1 MSSVARAAVGT
12 APLRCAIYIRVS
24 TAMQKMEGWS
34 LEAQRASL
42 TTFAKARGWKVVC
55 VYADEGKSARKRLK
69 HRKEIFR
76 LLEDVKAGQID
87 IILFKELDRW
97 FRNVSDFYRVQD
109 VLDACNVKWVS
120 ERQPTLDMTTKEGRL
135 QVNVL
140 LSVGQNE
147 ADSTS
152 DRIKYTNK
160 YMRSQK
166 RWTSGAANLPR
177 GYTLDDDQHVIIDPD
192 QEPYVRALITYF
204 KRTGAVRKALIA
216 TNDEFGVN
224 VHYNNTMNL
233 LTNPMLYGSYKEV
246 EDFIEK
252 PYMTRE
258 EFEEMQK
265 LIKRN
270 ARNTGNNFFIFA
282 GMVRCAD
289 CGRSMSGN
297 GLKYKGKK
305 IGYYRCNYANTEEFC
320 SNRLRMPEI
329 KLEQDLMVFV
339 KEAVATRIATVK
351 SVQQARAKKPRKSNR
366 AAIEKQLDKLEDLYI
381 SSDRMTKERYEEK
394 RAAILAKLVEDTPEQ
409 ELPDLVSL
417 EKIQALFDSGIE
429 AIYADFTPEE
439 RRTFWRGILNT
450 VTVRGRELVSVDF
463 LE

>member
-34 LEAQRASL
+34 LEAQKASL
-42 TTFAKARGWKVVC
+42 TAFAKARGWKVVGI
-55 VYADEGKSARKRLK
+55 YADEGKSARKRLK

-76 LLEDVKAGQID
+76 LLENVKVGQID

-166 RWTSGAANLPR
+166 RWTSGASNLPR
-177 GYTLDDDQHVIIDPD
+177 GYTLDDDQHVVIDQE
-192 QEPYVRALITYF
+192 QEPYVRALLASF
-204 KRTGAVRKALIA
+204 KQIGALRRALFL
-216 TNDEFGVN
+216 TNTEFGEAY
-224 VHYNNTMNL
+224 HYNNAMKL
-233 LTNPMLYGSYKEV
+233 ITNPLLCGEYKEI
-246 EDFIEK
+246 EDFVEK

-258 EFEEMQK
+258 EFQEIQR

-270 ARNTGNNFFIFA
+270 ARHNENGFFIFA
-282 GMVRCAD
+282 GMVKCAD
-289 CGRSMSGN
+289 CGKSMAGN
-297 GLKYKGKK
+297 GQRYRGVR
-305 IGYYRCNYANTEEFC
+305 IPYYRCNYAHTDEICPNKP
-320 SNRLRMPEI
+320 RMRESR
-329 KLEQDLMVFV
+329 LEQDLMVFV

-394 RAAILAKLVEDTPEQ
+394 RAAIMAKLIEDGPEP
-409 ELPDLVSL
+409 EIPDLVSL
-417 EKIQALFDSGIE
+417 ERIQALFDSGIE

-439 RRTFWRGILNT
+439 RRTFWRGILNN
-450 VTVRGRELVSVDF
+450 VTVRGREIVSVDF